1 MFCSFRE
8 SELEPSAET
17 YKTLMCGYAAIG
29 NIEEIHKV
37 SVTLAWFS
45 VSSNESNLVQPVVL

>member
-29 NIEEIHKV
+29 NIEEIRKV
-37 SVTLAWFS
+37 CVAISVTLTKSKENAKR
-45 VSSNESNLVQPVVL
+45 